1 MGSANFQGLSNE
13 PDPITSPPP
22 VAPGQSFV
30 FTIPTPSGSVTM
42 KNLKS
47 FVTVR
52 AGGYFFMPS
61 RSAIR
66 FLAGL

>member
-1 MGSANFQGLSNE
+1 MTL
-13 PDPITSPPP
+13 
-22 VAPGQSFV
+22 
-30 FTIPTPSGSVTM
+30 
-42 KNLKS
+42 KNMQS

-66 FLAGL
+66 FVAGL